1 MAKKKYYAVKTG
13 LTPGIYESWS
23 ECEANVKGYPK
34 AEYKGFATLDE
45 AKEYMG
51 GECEVTQLD
60 MTSYTN
66 HESQNISG
74 DKAIDNTLDITSY
87 IGQDEV
93 GRGEPFRRVI
103 VVAAYLDGNHLEELK
118 KIGATNDSKNYG
130 LDTDKCVKMGQL
142 LTHFTDYKE
151 VENKVY
157 ENENL
162 GITYSVYSID
172 NSYYNM
178 LHEQDN
184 NMNGNKILAI
194 MHNRA
199 GFNLANYLG
208 KKGIIIR
215 DVVIDNFLGVS
226 NASKNYA
233 RYVENEKY
241 RLDTSGV
248 KMVYET
254 KSESKYE
261 AVAVASNI
269 ANYLEQLY
277 VDMIR
282 NQIRKKGGN
291 LDSHAFSN
299 GVEDVQFAFDEIVKV
314 YGSLDNPD
322 IEEEFKHTV
331 YYENYINTGK
341 VH

>member
-1 MAKKKYYAVKTG
+1 MAKKKYYAVKIG
-13 LTPGIYESWS
+13 LTPGIYETWA

-51 GECEVTQLD
+51 SEGEFNQLD
-60 MTSYTN
+60 VTTYF
-66 HESQNISG
+66 G
-74 DKAIDNTLDITSY
+74 DVAKGGSVDNTLDITSY

-130 LDTDKCVKMGQL
+130 LDTDKCVKIGKL

-162 GITYSVYSID
+162 GITYSIYSID
-172 NSYYNM
+172 NSYYNI

-184 NMNGNKILAI
+184 KMNGNKILAI

-208 KKGIIIR
+208 KKGIVIR
-215 DVVIDNFLGVS
+215 NVVIDNFLGVS

-233 RYVENEKY
+233 KYVENEKY

-248 KMVYET
+248 NMVYET

-282 NQIRKKGGN
+282 KQIREKGGD

-299 GVEDVQFAFDEIVKV
+299 GVEDVQYAFDEIVKV
-314 YGSLDNPD
+314 YGTLDNPN

>member
-13 LTPGIYESWS
+13 LTPGIYESWD

-34 AEYKGFATLDE
+34 AEYKGFKTLDE
-45 AKEYMG
+45 AREYMG
-51 GECEVTQLD
+51 ENCDVT
-60 MTSYTN
+60 S
-66 HESQNISG
+66 SQIE
-74 DKAIDNTLDITSY
+74 TY

-103 VVAAYLDGNHLEELK
+103 VVAAYLDGNHLDELK

-130 LDTDKCVKMGQL
+130 LDTDKCVKLGQL

-172 NSYYNM
+172 NSYYNI

-184 NMNGNKILAI
+184 KMNGNKILAI

-199 GFNLANYLG
+199 GFNLANYLA
-208 KKGIIIR
+208 KKGIIIKN
-215 DVVIDNFLGVS
+215 VVIDNFLGVV
-226 NASKNYA
+226 NAPKNYTK
-233 RYVENEKY
+233 YVENEKY

-248 KMVYET
+248 NMIYET
-254 KSESKYE
+254 KSEGKYE

-277 VDMIR
+277 CDMIR
-282 NQIRKKGGN
+282 KKMEAKGGN
-291 LDSHAFSN
+291 LSSHGFSN
-299 GVEDVQFAFDEIVKV
+299 GIDDVQFAFDEIVKV
-314 YGSLDNPD
+314 YGRLDNPD

-331 YYENYINTGK
+331 YYENYMNTGK